1 MDISS
6 LSQSLSINIDD
17 PCTPGGQSSGGLWE
31 SVSVNDKILKSWN
44 ISSKIQ
50 DIVKDRTRYNL
61 SLSIASDGDIV
72 LTIILT
78 VPSHSLLPSL
88 LSPSSHHHT
97 LTITTLPSHNPTL
110 AMEAIFPNK
119 ILTHDRGGLT
129 THRGGLTHD
138 RGGLTHDR
146 GGLTTNRGPLSLSP
160 SVSMKSSIVITPL
173 HIRHADSHHHHKKV
187 TNIYNHQSIYVSI
200 NYFLF
205 FVLLI
210 TFTFILHGLSLSAI
224 ISYRPHQ

>member
-1 MDISS
+1 M
-6 LSQSLSINIDD
+6 
-17 PCTPGGQSSGGLWE
+17 
-31 SVSVNDKILKSWN
+31 
-44 ISSKIQ
+44 
-50 DIVKDRTRYNL
+50 
-61 SLSIASDGDIV
+61 
-72 LTIILT
+72 ILT

-173 HIRHADSHHHHKKV
+173 HIRQADSHHHHHKKV
-187 TNIYNHQSIYVSI
+187 TNIHTHQSIYVSI

-210 TFTFILHGLSLSAI
+210 TFTFILHGLSLSLSLLSYHTGHISEATDHI
-224 ISYRPHQ
+224 SEATDHIIETTIATTASCTLLTPTRDISY